1 MDFNSLTSPID
12 SEWLFASNIKSG
24 LDDTIEEPVPFEG
37 KRIFN
42 CQCCS
47 FSYLFSCFI
56 DFKFSFGMG
65 PDFSIPLNSDV
76 FPSAPDP
83 FLQEPPSFP
92 PTTVLDEDD
101 QKTFSS
107 FLDTFFMDLD
117 NDQLNDFYSL
127 GSSSNGQE
135 QESKEEE
142 SRQCSILQSLDE
154 QKRLARMNVMASLP
168 NKLTSLSPVHPVIPL
183 SSNSDKDMTTS
194 HSEDTPQSIYLL
206 KSDQVT
212 TPYVRATK
220 RSPETIAEVKP
231 VKKHRSTKELL
242 TEEEKKANH
251 IASEQKRR
259 STIRNGFQDLTDLV
273 PTLKNVNNSKSIILF
288 KAVDFIHHLEK
299 RNNGLRE
306 KLHSLQLRAQVE
318 GRMTVHSSHPNTEN
332 TEQTSSCPEKV
343 ITPKSPISIRPIP
356 LKPSVEPLEMHS
368 TSSDVYSSSKSR
380 KTTARS
386 TSSTSSISISSISS
400 SISRGSSRS
409 SFSSRNSS
417 LSSHTSH
424 SSTSSLNVEGA
435 QASARKALLAHK
447 AQQEQLLKLQEQLQ
461 LHQRL
466 IAERQEMK
474 ENALKSAK
482 RKTAQYDK
490 SNIMSDLEDN
500 AISAP

>member
-1 MDFNSLTSPID
+1 M
-12 SEWLFASNIKSG
+12 LFFF
-24 LDDTIEEPVPFEG
+24 LF
-37 KRIFN
+37 IF
-42 CQCCS
+42 
-47 FSYLFSCFI
+47 FSCFI

-83 FLQEPPSFP
+83 FFQEPPSFP
-92 PTTVLDEDD
+92 PTTVLDEND

-142 SRQCSILQSLDE
+142 SRQSSILQSLDG

-194 HSEDTPQSIYLL
+194 HSEDIPQSIYLL

-231 VKKHRSTKELL
+231 VKKPRSTKELL

-259 STIRNGFQDLTDLV
+259 STIRNGFKDLTDLV

-318 GRMTVHSSHPNTEN
+318 GRMTVHSSHSNTEN
-332 TEQTSSCPEKV
+332 TEQTSSCPEKA
-343 ITPKSPISIRPIP
+343 ITPKSPISIRPVP
-356 LKPSVEPLEMHS
+356 LKPSVEPLEMPS
-368 TSSDVYSSSKSR
+368 ASSDVYSSSKSR
-380 KTTARS
+380 KNTARS
-386 TSSTSSISISSISS
+386 TSSTSSISSSN
-400 SISRGSSRS
+400 SRGSSRS

-435 QASARKALLAHK
+435 QASARKALLVHK

-482 RKTAQYDK
+482 RKTTQYDK
-490 SNIMSDLEDN
+490 SNMMSDLEDN

>member
-1 MDFNSLTSPID
+1 MDFNSLTTPID
-12 SEWLFASNIKSG
+12 SEWLFSSNSKSD
-24 LDDTIEEPVPFEG
+24 LNDTIEEPVPFE
-37 KRIFN
+37 
-42 CQCCS
+42 
-47 FSYLFSCFI
+47 

-65 PDFSIPLNSDV
+65 PDVSIPLNSDV

-92 PTTVLDEDD
+92 PTAVLDEND

-127 GSSSNGQE
+127 SSSNGQE
-135 QESKEEE
+135 EKEEE
-142 SRQCSILQSLDE
+142 SRQSSILQSLDE

-168 NKLTSLSPVHPVIPL
+168 NKLTSLSPVHPVIP
-183 SSNSDKDMTTS
+183 SPSNSNKDTTPS
-194 HSEDTPQSIYLL
+194 HSQDTPQSIYLL

-212 TPYVRATK
+212 TPYVRASSK
-220 RSPETIAEVKP
+220 RPPDAIVEVKP
-231 VKKHRSTKELL
+231 VKKIRSTKELL
-242 TEEEKKANH
+242 TEDEKRANH

-259 STIRNGFQDLTDLV
+259 CTIRNGFKDLTELV

-306 KLHSLQLRAQVE
+306 KLHSLQVRAQVE
-318 GRMTVHSSHPNTEN
+318 GRMTTHS
-332 TEQTSSCPEKV
+332 
-343 ITPKSPISIRPIP
+343 R
-356 LKPSVEPLEMHS
+356 
-368 TSSDVYSSSKSR
+368 
-380 KTTARS
+380 
-386 TSSTSSISISSISS
+386 
-400 SISRGSSRS
+400 
-409 SFSSRNSS
+409 
-417 LSSHTSH
+417 
-424 SSTSSLNVEGA
+424 A
-435 QASARKALLAHK
+435 QASARKALLVHK

-474 ENALKSAK
+474 EKALQSAK
-482 RKTAQYDK
+482 RKTAQCDK
-490 SNIMSDLEDN
+490 NNYNILSDLEDK